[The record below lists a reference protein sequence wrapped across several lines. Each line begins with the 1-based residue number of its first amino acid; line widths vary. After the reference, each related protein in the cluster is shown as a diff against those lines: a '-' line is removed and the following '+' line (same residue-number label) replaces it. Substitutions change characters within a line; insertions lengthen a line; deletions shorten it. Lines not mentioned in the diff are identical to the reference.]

1 MKRILALAFIVLA
14 GTIAGMA
21 NAAPP
26 PTVLISG
33 ANRGIGLEYARQF
46 AARGYKVIGTA
57 RDPADAKELASVA
70 GRVEPL
76 DVTDA
81 ASVAALATRLDG
93 VAIDIL
99 VNNAGMFDRKDVSVD
114 RVDFAM
120 MEQTF
125 AVNTL
130 GPLRV
135 TQALL
140 PNLRAGKRRTIVN
153 MSSQLGS
160 IEQSNGTWYAYR
172 ASKAALNQINKT
184 LSAELAAAGFTCVV
198 LHPGWVRTDMGGAGA
213 TYAPEESVRGLITVI
228 EKLGPADNGRFY
240 DFKGNAIPW

>member
-21 NAAPP
+21 AAAPA
-26 PTVLISG
+26 PTVLITG

-46 AARGYKVIGTA
+46 AAKGFKVIGTA
-57 RDPADAKELASVA
+57 RDPADAKELAAVA

-81 ASVAALATRLDG
+81 ASVAALAARLDG

-160 IEQSNGTWYAYR
+160 IEQSNGDWYAYR
-172 ASKAALNQINKT
+172 ASKAALNQITRT
-184 LSAELAAAGFTCVV
+184 LSAELASEGFTVVV

-213 TYAPEESVRGLITVI
+213 TYTPQESVRGLITVI
-228 EKLGPADNGRFY
+228 EKLGRADNGRFY
-240 DFKGNAIPW
+240 DFKGNPIPW

>member
-1 MKRILALAFIVLA
+1 MKRILALAFLALA
-14 GTIAGMA
+14 GTMTAMA
-21 NAAPP
+21 SAATP
-26 PTVLISG
+26 PTVLITG

-57 RDPADAKELASVA
+57 RDPADAKELAAVA
-70 GRVEPL
+70 DRVEPL

-81 ASVAALATRLDG
+81 ASVAALAARLNG
-93 VAIDIL
+93 AAIDIL
-99 VNNAGMFDRKDVSVD
+99 VNNAGVFDRKDVSVD

-120 MEQTF
+120 MEQTL

-160 IEQSNGTWYAYR
+160 IELSNGRWYAYR
-172 ASKAALNQINKT
+172 ASKAALNQVNKT
-184 LSAELAAAGFTCVV
+184 LSAELAPEGFTSVV
-198 LHPGWVRTDMGGAGA
+198 LHPGWVRTDLGGADA
-213 TYAPEESVRGLITVI
+213 TYSTQESVGGLIAVI
-228 EKLGPADNGRFY
+228 EKLGPADSGRFY
-240 DFKGNAIPW
+240 DFEGTRIPW